1 MFKYYMVTMQQWS
14 QPGDVT
20 ITIHTH
26 NNPIIYIYIYG
37 FSTYNEDCGFSY

>member
-20 ITIHTH
+20 ITTQTH
-26 NNPIIYIYIYG
+26 NSHIIYIHVYIIYMVLV
-37 FSTYNEDCGFSY
+37 